1 MDDYG
6 VGCKLEFDSVYK
18 QYLAQ
23 KNVLNW
29 QFYNQNLVKC
39 EETSST
45 QNNVD
50 ETEEQKDF
58 QVEKIDISKERTDGT
73 IKEIVKKRK
82 RSHQRSKKQLKK
94 IQEKKLKLMAD
105 LEENKKK

>member
-1 MDDYG
+1 M
-6 VGCKLEFDSVYK
+6 EFDSVYK

-29 QFYNQNLVKC
+29 QFYNQNLIKC

-50 ETEEQKDF
+50 ETEEEKDF
-58 QVEKIDISKERTDGT
+58 HVQKIDTSKDTMDGT

-82 RSHQRSKKQLKK
+82 RLHQPSKKQLKK
-94 IQEKKLKLMAD
+94 IQE
-105 LEENKKK
+105 NKTKTDG